1 MNLGGGYLINYE
13 MRDTNF
19 NHRGVRSYCIE
30 ISEFILAH
38 FKNLPATITAA
49 QTKIG
54 KKDKKGGFPFLKWI
68 IHSISVPLAQKH

>member
-49 QTKIG
+49 LNENQRKR
-54 KKDKKGGFPFLKWI
+54 KKGELLLKWI

>member
-19 NHRGVRSYCIE
+19 NHRGVRSYCIVFSIE

-38 FKNLPATITAA
+38 FKNLPVTITAA
-49 QTKIG
+49 QTKIRE
-54 KKDKKGGFPFLKWI
+54 KEKKGGFPF
-68 IHSISVPLAQKH
+68 